1 MTNRQLQDL
10 IAKMSIDEKLAQIT
24 QLNPVC
30 FGFHYITPLTGPD
43 SGLRIGHDLA
53 TSIGSVLNCDNASDA
68 VTIQKAHL
76 EEDPHSIPLL
86 FMADIIHGFKTIFPI
101 PLAMGCRFSTSNIEE
116 ACRIA
121 ALESSVSGIH
131 VTFSPMGDLVRDPR
145 WGRVMESFGEDPL
158 LNARLCAASVRGYQG
173 SDLRQPYHI
182 ASCVKHFAAYG
193 APEGGREYNTVDMS
207 HGILQETYLPA
218 YRAALRA
225 GAEMVMAAFNILDRV
240 PASAS
245 RHLLSHI
252 LRKEWNFQGAV
263 ISDFNSVGELIA
275 HGIAEN
281 GKEAA
286 EKAITAGLDI
296 EMMSTHYIE
305 NLKTSLQEGAITEQ
319 MLDAAVVRI
328 LSLKNKLGLFENP
341 YKDASPE
348 SEKKY
353 HLCREHRAAARRIA
367 GESIVL
373 LKNEGILPLA
383 RNPLMQNGSL
393 EPNDT
398 PKPRGSL
405 GLTGPFSR
413 SSHVLG
419 SWSAGSTE
427 GVSLYEG
434 LCGKIPPSRIK
445 IREWGEMGSA
455 LEGNPDIGDIPKD
468 LMDSFQDCQVVIA
481 AVGEHQ
487 IDTGEGASK
496 AFLRLSPHQEQL
508 LKALSEAGKKVI
520 AVIFSGRPLEIFP
533 ILPYCDAILQ
543 AWFPG
548 TESGNALADILFGDI
563 NPSARLSMS
572 FPYTVGQIPVY
583 YNHFSTGRPK
593 VPSAPA
599 TRYVSSY
606 LDCPEKPLYP
616 FGYGLSYSN
625 FVYSSM
631 KLALNKTDSTTNGT
645 TLRKGLTA
653 SITVANASPVG
664 GIETVQLYIRDMKA
678 SIARPVKELK
688 DFCRIFIP
696 GGETQQVDFQ
706 ITKETL
712 SFYKTDF
719 LLFEPGYFEIMIG
732 KNSEDTLSE
741 TVYLDET
748 LI

>member
-1 MTNRQLQDL
+1 MTEQQLKNFL
-10 IAKMSIDEKLAQIT
+10 TKMSIDEKLAQLT

-30 FGFHYITPLTGPD
+30 FGFPCITPLTGPD
-43 SGLRIGHDLA
+43 PGLRVEANLEA
-53 TSIGSVLNCDNASDA
+53 SIGSVLNCDNASDA
-68 VTIQKAHL
+68 AAMQKAHL
-76 EEDPHSIPLL
+76 QEDPHGIPLL

-101 PLAMGCRFSTSNIEE
+101 PLAMGCSFSPSNIEK

-158 LNARLCAASVRGYQG
+158 LNAVLCAASVRGYQG
-173 SDLRQPYHI
+173 SDIGQPHHI

-207 HGILQETYLPA
+207 PGILHETYLPA
-218 YRAALRA
+218 YRSALQA
-225 GAEMVMAAFNILDRV
+225 GAEMVMAAFNVFDRV

-245 RHLLSHI
+245 PYLLSHV
-252 LRKEWNFQGAV
+252 LRDEWDFRGAV

-275 HGIAEN
+275 HGIAED

-286 EKAITAGLDI
+286 EKALSAGLDI
-296 EMMSTHYIE
+296 EMMSAHYIE
-305 NLKTSLQEGAITEQ
+305 NLKTSLQEGTITEQ
-319 MLDAAVVRI
+319 MLDTAVLRI

-348 SEKKY
+348 AEKKY
-353 HLCREHRAAARRIA
+353 HLCQEHRAAARRIA

-373 LKNEGILPLA
+373 LKNEGVLPLS
-383 RNPLMQNGSL
+383 RNPQQNRS
-393 EPNDT
+393 P
-398 PKPRGSL
+398 L

-413 SSHVLG
+413 SPHVLG
-419 SWSAGSTE
+419 GWSAGNTE

-434 LCGKIPPSRIK
+434 LCGKIPSSRIR
-445 IREWGEMGSA
+445 IREWGEAGSA
-455 LEGNPDIGDIPKD
+455 LEGNPDIGDIPED

-481 AVGEHQ
+481 AVGENQ

-496 AFLRLSPHQEQL
+496 TFLRLSPHQEQL
-508 LKALSEAGKKVI
+508 LKMLSEAGKKVI

-533 ILPYCDAILQ
+533 VLPYCHAVIQ

-548 TESGNALADILFGDI
+548 TEAGNALADILFGDT

-583 YNHFSTGRPK
+583 YNHFNTGRPK

-599 TRYVSSY
+599 TRYVSAY

-625 FVYSSM
+625 FVYSDIR
-631 KLALNKTDSTTNGT
+631 LAPCKTDTFSGGSGNGEIPDMT
-645 TLRKGLTA
+645 ADNRLTA
-653 SITVANASPVG
+653 SITVTNTSSVDG
-664 GIETVQLYIRDMKA
+664 TETVQLYIRDMQA
-678 SIARPVKELK
+678 SVVRPVKELK
-688 DFCRIFIP
+688 DFRRIFIP
-696 GGETQQVDFQ
+696 GGEARQIHFR
-706 ITKETL
+706 ITKESL
-712 SFYKTDF
+712 SFYQTDS

-741 TVYLDET
+741 TIYIDET
-748 LI
+748 LV

>member
-10 IAKMSIDEKLAQIT
+10 IGKMSIDEKLAQIT

-30 FGFHYITPLTGPD
+30 FGFPYITPLTGPD
-43 SGLRIGHDLA
+43 SGLRIGHGLA
-53 TSIGSVLNCDNASDA
+53 ASIGSVLNCDNASDA
-68 VTIQKAHL
+68 IAMQTAHL
-76 EEDPHSIPLL
+76 QEDPHGIPLL

-101 PLAMGCRFSTSNIEE
+101 PLAMGCSFSPSNIEE

-121 ALESSVSGIH
+121 ALECSVSGIH

-182 ASCVKHFAAYG
+182 ASCIKHFAAYG

-207 HGILQETYLPA
+207 HGILRETYLSA
-218 YRAALRA
+218 YRSALQA

-245 RHLLSHI
+245 QHLLSTI
-252 LRKEWNFQGAV
+252 LREEWDFQGAV

-286 EKAITAGLDI
+286 EKAMAAGLDI

-305 NLKTSLQEGAITEQ
+305 NLKASLQEGTITEQ
-319 MLDAAVVRI
+319 MIDTAVCRI
-328 LSLKNKLGLFENP
+328 LSLKNKLNLFENP

-353 HLCREHRAAARRIA
+353 HLCQEHRAAARRIA

-383 RNPLMQNGSL
+383 PSHLSTLNDPLS
-393 EPNDT
+393 PNA
-398 PKPRGSL
+398 SI

-413 SSHVLG
+413 SPHVLG
-419 SWSAGSTE
+419 GWSAGNTE
-427 GVSLYEG
+427 GISLYEG
-434 LCGKIPPSRIK
+434 LCGKIPPARIK
-445 IREWGEMGSA
+445 IREWGETGSA
-455 LEGNPDIGDIPKD
+455 LEGNPDIGDIPED
-468 LMDSFQDCQVVIA
+468 LMDSFQGCQVVIA
-481 AVGEHQ
+481 AVGENQ
-487 IDTGEGASK
+487 VDTGEGASK
-496 AFLRLSPHQEQL
+496 TFLRLSPHQEEL
-508 LKALSEAGKKVI
+508 LKSLSKAGKKVI
-520 AVIFSGRPLEIFP
+520 AVIFSGRPLELFP
-533 ILPYCDAILQ
+533 VLPYCDAILQ

-548 TESGNALADILFGDI
+548 TESGNALADILFGDV

-583 YNHFSTGRPK
+583 YNHFNTGRPK

-599 TRYVSSY
+599 TRYVSAY

-616 FGYGLSYSN
+616 FGYGLSYSS
-625 FVYSSM
+625 FVYRNM
-631 KLALNKTDSTTNGT
+631 KLALNKADNKANSENTGNT
-645 TLRKGLTA
+645 LTA
-653 SITVANASPVG
+653 SITVANTSPVG
-664 GIETVQLYIRDMKA
+664 GTETVQLYIRDLKA
-678 SIARPVKELK
+678 SIVRPVKELK
-688 DFCRIFIP
+688 DFRKIFIP
-696 GGETQQVDFQ
+696 GGETRRIDFR

-712 SFYKTDF
+712 SFYKTDS

-741 TVYLDET
+741 TIYIDET
-748 LI
+748 II